1 MRLLQAA
8 CERDVMT
15 LGADIVRF
23 IELVKKKDLLVL
35 VLEFVEGGSV
45 ASLVDQVRLAPAMP
59 LSCLCPCIFC
69 SCACAFSTD
78 ACQNQCASST
88 RLRCS
93 PAWSIYISAV

>member
-45 ASLVDQVRLAPAMP
+45 ASLVDQVRLAP
-59 LSCLCPCIFC
+59 LS
-69 SCACAFSTD
+69 
-78 ACQNQCASST
+78 SSG
-88 RLRCS
+88 LM
-93 PAWSIYISAV
+93 